1 MSLLSYLGFGKKTAT
16 TARDRLQ
23 VIIAQERKQS
33 SSSEDYL
40 PMLRQEIMEVIA
52 KYTKVDMSKVK
63 VDLHHDENSSVLELN
78 VALPEHEEATV

>member
-1 MSLLSYLGFGKKTAT
+1 MRLLSYLGFGKKSAT

-23 VIIAQERKQS
+23 VIIAQERKQDS
-33 SSSEDYL
+33 SQDQL
-40 PMLRQEIMEVIA
+40 PMLRKEIMEVIA

>member
-1 MSLLSYLGFGKKTAT
+1 MSLLSYLGFGKKSAT

-23 VIIAQERKQS
+23 VIIAQERKQDS
-33 SSSEDYL
+33 SQDYL
-40 PMLRQEIMEVIA
+40 PMLRKEIMEVIA
-52 KYTKVDMSKVK
+52 KYTKADMSKVK